1 MYIVIFND
9 FVPKLSPWYHCTS
22 TAPVKID
29 HFVLF
34 IKDYRFTET
43 ENKTHRVHKLSILGL
58 ESYLIPHLKYFP
70 SHSHSHGLLHCTK
83 MEASELSLL

>member
-1 MYIVIFND
+1 MAHYLWLSSLYIVIFND

-34 IKDYRFTET
+34 TKDYRFTNAK
-43 ENKTHRVHKLSILGL
+43 NKTHRVHKVDVLG
-58 ESYLIPHLKYFP
+58 P
-70 SHSHSHGLLHCTK
+70 LLPYSTFK
-83 MEASELSLL
+83 MFSQPQP